1 MRHDR
6 RIEERRRF
14 ERVFPAEKR
23 ANQEPAR
30 WRQRPVGKDMYL
42 DPPVNAQQQ
51 RVQVA
56 MTGAKFAAHLF
67 EFSPSLLFAQ
77 RECATDDLSET
88 RTVRRDERAGST
100 RANSQAKT
108 ATHAAEFESK
118 SCDDGRL
125 SFH

>member
-6 RIEERRRF
+6 RIKERRRF

-30 WRQRPVGKDMYL
+30 CRQRPIGKDMYL

-67 EFSPSLLFAQ
+67 EFAPSLLFAQ

-88 RTVRRDERAGST
+88 ENGP
-100 RANSQAKT
+100 Q
-108 ATHAAEFESK
+108 
-118 SCDDGRL
+118 G
-125 SFH
+125 

>member
-14 ERVFPAEKR
+14 ECVFPAEKR

-30 WRQRPVGKDMYL
+30 CRQRPIGKDMYL

-51 RVQVA
+51 RVQV
-56 MTGAKFAAHLF
+56 MVTGAKFPTHFF

-88 RTVRRDERAGST
+88 RTVRRDERPD
-100 RANSQAKT
+100 Q
-108 ATHAAEFESK
+108 HARTVRQKPQLMPPNLNRSHVTM
-118 SCDDGRL
+118 GV
-125 SFH
+125 